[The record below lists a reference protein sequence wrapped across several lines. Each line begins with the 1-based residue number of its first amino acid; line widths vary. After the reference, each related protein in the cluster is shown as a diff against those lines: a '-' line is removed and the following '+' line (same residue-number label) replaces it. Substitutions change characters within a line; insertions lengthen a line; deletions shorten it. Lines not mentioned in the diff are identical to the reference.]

1 MGTMSTQYE
10 AWKASHDQVML
21 EMTRDKWENKFVKQ
35 FIAWPPPD
43 WTECVVTWDW
53 IMSDA
58 GCHPHDMYNWCEQH
72 ASRYHV
78 HGWRSTEGFAFRF
91 ENPHDAIM
99 FKLTWPT
106 L

>member
-1 MGTMSTQYE
+1 MKTQYDY
-10 AWKASHDQVML
+10 WKEDHDRVILDMAHIEQTK
-21 EMTRDKWENKFVKQ
+21 EITRQ
-35 FIAWPPPD
+35 FKAWPPPD
-43 WTECVVTWDW
+43 WTECIVTWDW

-58 GCHPHDMYNWCEQH
+58 GCHPQDIYNWCEEH
-72 ASRYHV
+72 SGRYHV

-99 FKLTWPT
+99 FKLTWTT